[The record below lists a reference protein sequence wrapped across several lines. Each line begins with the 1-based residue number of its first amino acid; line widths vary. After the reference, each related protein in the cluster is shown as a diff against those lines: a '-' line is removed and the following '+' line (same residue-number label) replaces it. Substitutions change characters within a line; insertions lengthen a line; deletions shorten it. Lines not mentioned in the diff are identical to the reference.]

1 MTSADRSAI
10 PSWYVLNYVAGPS
23 RKPAFKEIEQFNS
36 VNSSSLQLFAPT
48 YVVREE
54 RQGEIRMR
62 TVSLTFHYVF
72 VRGTLPEIKQL
83 CISPNGFSFLI
94 DRSSEERYAV
104 IDDARMAGFMNIA
117 RAYRN
122 CLPYFSL
129 EDIDLEDG
137 DVVEVIRGDF
147 PGLVGTY
154 IPRPRSNS
162 GDIALHVYN
171 NVGTMAFNVKASDV
185 RVIEFARNSTR
196 ANDQIDAFMPHLLK
210 ALRLYAAGEPL
221 TTTLAAKLSMFCGR
235 MEVARLNSRT
245 PDARLQLMLHAASH
259 IIGNMAQSAA
269 SLGRYEKLKDSVTNP
284 WTCAAHT
291 LVLAVISGDHELLA
305 SGYEAVKALEATS
318 KAHRM
323 IVDEY
328 AYYLAGDLASGRAA
342 TIQET
347 TI

>member
-23 RKPAFKEIEQFNS
+23 RKPAFREIEQFNS
-36 VNSSSLQLFAPT
+36 ANSSSLELFAPT

-129 EDIDLEDG
+129 DDIDLEDG

-185 RVIEFARNSTR
+185 RVLEFARNSTR
-196 ANDQIDAFMPHLLK
+196 ANDQMDAFMPI
-210 ALRLYAAGEPL
+210 
-221 TTTLAAKLSMFCGR
+221 C
-235 MEVARLNSRT
+235 SRRYGFMS
-245 PDARLQLMLHAASH
+245 PAS
-259 IIGNMAQSAA
+259 
-269 SLGRYEKLKDSVTNP
+269 R
-284 WTCAAHT
+284 
-291 LVLAVISGDHELLA
+291 
-305 SGYEAVKALEATS
+305 
-318 KAHRM
+318 
-323 IVDEY
+323 
-328 AYYLAGDLASGRAA
+328 
-342 TIQET
+342 
-347 TI
+347 